1 MAKEKTK
8 RVDYRDKTAA
18 ELKTALLALR
28 RAQFNLRFR
37 KTQGNLEKPSEMR
50 LNRRDIARIKTY
62 MTMQNKKD
70 TASKPT
76 NNKTDKKKG

>member
-1 MAKEKTK
+1 MAKAKIK
-8 RVDYRDKTAA
+8 RIDYRDKPVL

-37 KTQGNLEKPSEMR
+37 KTQGNLESPSEMR

-62 MTMQNKKD
+62 LTMKNKKD
-70 TASKPT
+70 KTT
-76 NNKTDKKKG
+76 NKKNDKKKG

>member
-1 MAKEKTK
+1 MAKDKTK
-8 RVDYRDKTAA
+8 KIDYRDKTPA

-62 MTMQNKKD
+62 LTMKK
-70 TASKPT
+70 TVNQSAAKKT
-76 NNKTDKKKG
+76 NKKKG